1 MPPSRMRSIDLG
13 MPTPT
18 VTQDDGDSQ
27 GKGAEAILKMIK
39 EDQARKRKEIEKQ
52 ERAVLKQTNQASKK
66 YKEAVAAIMKEGEIR
81 MNQTIRQHQSEENR
95 LKQEIAQAEKQVMD
109 LLQVECSDTKLA
121 SAATM
126 AAVEE
131 HEKARASLVA
141 ALKQSAAALKKD
153 GQEALDNL
161 WMSDDEVS
169 DRDDEYDRGDNGP
182 RGGNVSA

>member
-1 MPPSRMRSIDLG
+1 
-13 MPTPT
+13 
-18 VTQDDGDSQ
+18 
-27 GKGAEAILKMIK
+27 
-39 EDQARKRKEIEKQ
+39 
-52 ERAVLKQTNQASKK
+52 
-66 YKEAVAAIMKEGEIR
+66 
-81 MNQTIRQHQSEENR
+81 
-95 LKQEIAQAEKQVMD
+95 
-109 LLQVECSDTKLA
+109 
-121 SAATM
+121 M

-141 ALKQSAAALKKD
+141 ALKQSAAGASRLFPSRPGRSRDDFGGRVALKKD